1 LRNLRGASHYG
12 HWVERTLDE
21 LPLRGQGRS
30 PLIYTNCGVCLCLE
44 KKFVLLR
51 RVWVSINIED
61 KLLPNSWRQNSQKVL
76 SIGILEYKLLI
87 LAFVLLTQGHNL
99 KRPLE
104 SVTFCLNPYLLVGT
118 TGIIWWYRTI
128 TLRLSK
134 IFDLVKQTMPWV
146 RTSTCIK
153 RKGFLSCAC
162 PGTH

>member
-76 SIGILEYKLLI
+76 SIGILEGI
-87 LAFVLLTQGHNL
+87 VL
-99 KRPLE
+99 
-104 SVTFCLNPYLLVGT
+104 
-118 TGIIWWYRTI
+118 
-128 TLRLSK
+128 
-134 IFDLVKQTMPWV
+134 
-146 RTSTCIK
+146 
-153 RKGFLSCAC
+153 
-162 PGTH
+162 